1 MVTAFLLFLPIY
13 MFFPY
18 MITVFL
24 NFNLPTKKLAIQKK
38 KTKNLPFK
46 KNKKNCHPFITYV
59 NNGK

>member
-38 KTKNLPFK
+38 EKKT
-46 KNKKNCHPFITYV
+46 CHPFITYV

>member
-1 MVTAFLLFLPIY
+1 MKFYIFSNMVTAFLLFLPIY

-38 KTKNLPFK
+38 K
-46 KNKKNCHPFITYV
+46 NKKLAIQ
-59 NNGK
+59 KK

>member
-1 MVTAFLLFLPIY
+1 MKFYIFSNMVTAFLLFLPIY

-38 KTKNLPFK
+38 EKKT
-46 KNKKNCHPFITYV
+46 CHPFITYV